1 MKIGNF
7 SRLHLK
13 RQVLNLNGNSLL
25 RADYPNDVKSGRI
38 CIYYYETLTLNMLPM
53 NVFFA
58 KLQSDKQ
65 SVLWKLL
72 TDLLVKILMNLSL
85 PSNFNP
91 YLTLLLGDHK
101 TKNS

>member
-1 MKIGNF
+1 MGSF

-13 RQVLNLNGNSLL
+13 RQVLSLHGNSLL
-25 RADYPNDVKSGRI
+25 SVHYPNDVKSGRV

-53 NVFFA
+53 NVFFS
-58 KLQSDKQ
+58 KLRSDKK
-65 SVLWKLL
+65 SVLWELF
-72 TDLLVKILMNLSL
+72 TDLLAKILMNLSL

-91 YLTLLLGDHK
+91 YLTLLLADYK

>member
-13 RQVLNLNGNSLL
+13 RQVLSLNGNSLL

-58 KLQSDKQ
+58 KLQSDKKKCIMETIDRSPSQ
-65 SVLWKLL
+65 
-72 TDLLVKILMNLSL
+72 NLDEFKST
-85 PSNFNP
+85 FQF
-91 YLTLLLGDHK
+91 
-101 TKNS
+101 